1 MEKKIYK
8 FSIPQ
13 SQKNKKI
20 KKLKELKL
28 LSNYVPVKKTYFQSN
43 ISEYETEPSIQKN
56 FPNKNLKNAH
66 KPNTQAKSV
75 QNTHSNHFSL
85 NRLINN
91 SISKRLS
98 SNKNKLNSYIGS
110 LYKLNNLNNNNFSN
124 EKKIIER
131 KMVKINTLKKQLLY
145 YVNQINSIEQNN
157 KVFSGTENNIK
168 NNLNELSYNESHSVN
183 QKSLNTLFITKS
195 NNKSFLVNNKSYK
208 DFSQN
213 NNIINNE
220 KLIGIDIADK
230 KLVKQL
236 SNYLTENN
244 SENNFIIYNN
254 CQNENKKIL
263 NAIYHLK
270 KGGFKF
276 NNLNNKNNNNNKM
289 KNGMKNYKK
298 NKFQNETSFKSY
310 NNQNLLRKGKNNNIY
325 LYSNKENN
333 QKVPV
338 NQNKVINNEFNI
350 NEKFDIQYKNI
361 NEKMII
367 LFNSCFDYW
376 KNNQ

>member
-1 MEKKIYK
+1 
-8 FSIPQ
+8 
-13 SQKNKKI
+13 
-20 KKLKELKL
+20 
-28 LSNYVPVKKTYFQSN
+28 
-43 ISEYETEPSIQKN
+43 
-56 FPNKNLKNAH
+56 
-66 KPNTQAKSV
+66 
-75 QNTHSNHFSL
+75 
-85 NRLINN
+85 
-91 SISKRLS
+91 
-98 SNKNKLNSYIGS
+98 
-110 LYKLNNLNNNNFSN
+110 
-124 EKKIIER
+124 
-131 KMVKINTLKKQLLY
+131 MVKINTLKKQLLY

-157 KVFSGTENNIK
+157 KVFSETENNIK

-254 CQNENKKIL
+254 CQNENENKNIL

-276 NNLNNKNNNNNKM
+276 NNLNNKNNNNNNKM

-310 NNQNLLRKGKNNNIY
+310 NNQNLKIK
-325 LYSNKENN
+325 
-333 QKVPV
+333 
-338 NQNKVINNEFNI
+338 
-350 NEKFDIQYKNI
+350 
-361 NEKMII
+361 
-367 LFNSCFDYW
+367 
-376 KNNQ
+376 

>member
-1 MEKKIYK
+1 
-8 FSIPQ
+8 
-13 SQKNKKI
+13 
-20 KKLKELKL
+20 
-28 LSNYVPVKKTYFQSN
+28 
-43 ISEYETEPSIQKN
+43 
-56 FPNKNLKNAH
+56 
-66 KPNTQAKSV
+66 
-75 QNTHSNHFSL
+75 
-85 NRLINN
+85 
-91 SISKRLS
+91 
-98 SNKNKLNSYIGS
+98 
-110 LYKLNNLNNNNFSN
+110 
-124 EKKIIER
+124 
-131 KMVKINTLKKQLLY
+131 MVKINTLKKQLLY

-254 CQNENKKIL
+254 CQNENENKNIL

-367 LFNSCFDYW
+367 LFKSCFDYW